1 MSERRRKI
9 AMLVLGPFLAD
20 FPAGLF
26 MFWMN
31 VSAVRMGVPPRFQA
45 LIGGLFAAG
54 YAVSAHAAGRW
65 STPARARRQM
75 AGALVLATVFGSASL
90 YVSSFPVMVGC
101 ATVLGVLMGQ
111 YFVPF
116 QVKMK
121 NVQPFRTLAWT
132 IAFYDV
138 SWGCSFTL
146 SPYIAGTFRGAGPAW
161 PVAVAW
167 CALAVHLALILSLPR
182 ADRNGGEAGH
192 PAAAFRST
200 AAQRRMG
207 WIGGGVASLVLSGLC
222 ATIWPGL
229 GSMRGLS
236 DQQIGIGIA
245 AMGAQ
250 VAAWSLLWARLS
262 PRLVRPGLFLCLLGL
277 AAASVLAVP
286 FVRGWPAV
294 ALPLGVFGF
303 AFTGI
308 VYHAIYYSNADPDN
322 VARSVGLNEALLGAC
337 SIAGP
342 ILLGA
347 LAWDRADSLRPY
359 VASAGLLGGCIVPIV
374 LMLRREDGL
383 ARRRSA
389 DLDSTGGVCDVSRG

>member
-1 MSERRRKI
+1 MSERHRKI
-9 AMLVLGPFLAD
+9 AMLLLGPFLAD
-20 FPAGLF
+20 FPCGLF

-31 VSAVRMGVPPRFQA
+31 VAAVRMGVPPRWQA

-54 YAVSAHAAGRW
+54 YALSAHAAGLW
-65 STPARARRQM
+65 TTPGRARALM
-75 AGALVLATVFGSASL
+75 AGSMVLAAAVGTFSL
-90 YVSSFPVMVGC
+90 YASGFPVMVAC
-101 ATVLGVLMGQ
+101 AAAIGILMGQ

-146 SPYIAGTFRGAGPAW
+146 SPYLAGTFRGVSPLWAA
-161 PVAVAW
+161 AVAW
-167 CALAVHLALILSLPR
+167 AALAVHLVLIAALPR
-182 ADRNGGEAGH
+182 SDGAGAGPGH

-200 AAQRRMG
+200 PAQRRMG
-207 WIGGGVASLVLSGLC
+207 WIGGGIVSLVLSGLC

-229 GSMRGLS
+229 GSARGLT
-236 DQQIGIGIA
+236 DRQIGIGVS

-250 VAAWSLLWARLS
+250 VALWSLLWARLS
-262 PRLVRPGLFLCLLGL
+262 PRLGRPGIFLWLLGV

-286 FVRGWPAV
+286 FVGGWPAV
-294 ALPLGVFGF
+294 TLPLAVFGF

-308 VYHAIYYSNADPDN
+308 VYHAIYYSNADADDQ
-322 VARSVGLNEALLGAC
+322 ARSVGLNEALLGAC

-342 ILLGA
+342 VVLGA

-359 VASAGLLGGCIVPIV
+359 VASAALLAGSIVV
-374 LMLRREDGL
+374 LMRM
-383 ARRRSA
+383 RRRGDGGSA
-389 DLDSTGGVCDVSRG
+389 RAS